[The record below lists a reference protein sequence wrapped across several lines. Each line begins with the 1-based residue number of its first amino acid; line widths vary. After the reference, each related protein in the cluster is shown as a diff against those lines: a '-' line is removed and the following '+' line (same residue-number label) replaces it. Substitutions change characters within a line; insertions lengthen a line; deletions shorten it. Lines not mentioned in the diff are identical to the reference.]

1 MSVSVGGK
9 HGDTAFVNAVLL
21 CLTTQHNWLMVA
33 LAAAVCFGGLVT
45 ALSLFERAHSAGGR
59 MRLALGMAAALTGGL
74 TAWTTHFTGMLGYD
88 PGLELR
94 YDLGL
99 TLASFGIAVI
109 AGLGTALIAF
119 LGRTV
124 VARMAAGVFGIAG
137 VAAMHFVGMSAV
149 RLQGFVSWDPAVVV
163 AAVVMGTLFAAA
175 AGWVHA
181 RGRWRGTLGAALL
194 ATLAI
199 ASLHFTAM
207 GAVSINASPG
217 VAIDPSAYSGTF
229 VLTVIGAAMGVL
241 VLAAVVSIGLTYW
254 SRTSAVRQLREA
266 IDAMPDGLGFYDT
279 EDRLVLWNARYSEVN
294 PELAT
299 RLERGMTF
307 RQILEIGISENLYQE
322 AVGREQEWID
332 ERIEARRA
340 LSVTL
345 EQRIAGGRWLRVQD
359 RMTAAGGIVTVVNDI
374 TDLKRD
380 AEALAEARDAAEAAN
395 AAKSQFLANMS
406 HEIRTPLNGVI
417 GVAQALSHTD
427 LSEDQRNMLKLIDA
441 SGRTLQ
447 TLLSDILDLARVES
461 GRLELNTEPMDLH
474 QAVQEATQLYAGA
487 AREKGLQYMVEIAD
501 DCPRWIEG
509 DVVRLKQVLTN
520 LVSNAVKFT
529 TDGMVQLTVGVD
541 RDTAGHETLRLA
553 ISDTGIGFDAAAR
566 ERLFSRFEQADGGI
580 TRQFGGS
587 GLGLAICRQLAEM
600 MHGVLDCE
608 SEPGGGSCFML
619 TVPLK
624 RASAPMALATEG
636 PAPEVRSGLSVLVA
650 DDHPTNR
657 KVVELILS
665 QIDARM
671 VLVENGQQALDACR
685 DDHFDIIL
693 MDMQMP
699 VMDGLTATREI
710 RALEAHEGRPRTPV
724 VMLTANALPE
734 HVAAARA
741 AGADRHLA
749 KPFDAADLIETV
761 LQLPDQL
768 RQAA

>member
-1 MSVSVGGK
+1 
-9 HGDTAFVNAVLL
+9 
-21 CLTTQHNWLMVA
+21 MVV
-33 LAAAVCFGGLVT
+33 LAAVVCFGGLAT
-45 ALSLFERAHSAGGR
+45 ALSLYDRARTAEGR
-59 MRLALGMAAALTGGL
+59 LRFALGAGAALTGAL
-74 TAWTTHFTGMLGYD
+74 AAWTTHFTGMLGYD
-88 PGLELR
+88 PGIELT

-99 TLASFGIAVI
+99 TIASFGVI
-109 AGLGTALIAF
+109 VVASLGTALIG
-119 LGRTV
+119 LIGRTV
-124 VARMAAGVFGIAG
+124 PARMLAGVFGAAG
-137 VAAMHFVGMSAV
+137 VTAMHFVGMSAL
-149 RLQGFVSWDPAVVV
+149 RFQGTLSWDPTLVV
-163 AAVVMGTLFAAA
+163 AAVVIGTVFAVTG
-175 AGWVHA
+175 GWVHA
-181 RGRWRGTLGAALL
+181 RGGWKGTLGAAIL
-194 ATLAI
+194 ATLAV
-199 ASLHFTAM
+199 ASLHFISM
-207 GAVSINASPG
+207 GALTLNV
-217 VAIDPSAYSGTF
+217 DPIANVDLDAYSGTA
-229 VLTVIGAAMGVL
+229 VLTVISAAMAVL
-241 VLAAVVSIGLTYW
+241 VLAGALATGLTYW
-254 SRTSAVRQLREA
+254 SRTSSLRQLREA

-299 RLERGMTF
+299 KLERGMTF
-307 RQILEIGISENLYQE
+307 RQILEIGISEGLYKE
-322 AVGREQEWID
+322 AVGREEEWIA
-332 ERIEARRA
+332 ERLAARRS

-380 AEALAEARDAAEAAN
+380 AQALAEARDAAEAAN

-427 LSEDQRNMLKLIDA
+427 LSEEQRDMLKLIDA

-447 TLLSDILDLARVES
+447 ILLSDILDLARVES
-461 GRLELNTEPMDLH
+461 GRLQLNAEAMDLH
-474 QAVQEATQLYAGA
+474 QAVEEAAQLYAET
-487 AREKGLQYMVEIAD
+487 AREKGLQYMVEIAE

-509 DVVRLKQVLTN
+509 DVVRLKQVVTN

-529 TDGMVQLTVGVD
+529 TEGMVQLTVRVE
-541 RDTAGHETLRLA
+541 RDPAGRETLRLA
-553 ISDTGIGFDAAAR
+553 VADTGIGFDAATR
-566 ERLFSRFEQADGGI
+566 DRLFSRFEQADGGI

-600 MHGVLDCE
+600 MDGTLDCE

-619 TVPLK
+619 TVPLI
-624 RASAPMALATEG
+624 RAAPMAVADPVPVTG
-636 PAPEVRSGLSVLVA
+636 TRSGLSVLVA

-685 DDHFDIIL
+685 DDRFDIVL

-710 RALEAHEGRPRTPV
+710 RALEAREGRPRTPV
-724 VMLTANALPE
+724 VMLTANALTE
-734 HVAAARA
+734 HVAAAHA

-749 KPFDAADLIETV
+749 KPFDAAELIETV
-761 LQLPDQL
+761 LHLPDQA

>member
-1 MSVSVGGK
+1 
-9 HGDTAFVNAVLL
+9 VNAVLF

-33 LAAAVCFGGLVT
+33 LAAAVCFGGLAT
-45 ALSLFERAHSAGGR
+45 ALSLFDRARNSGAR
-59 MRLALGMAAALTGGL
+59 MRLALGTAAALTGGL

-99 TLASFGIAVI
+99 TVASFGIALI
-109 AGLGTALIAF
+109 ASLGTTLIGL
-119 LGRTV
+119 LGRTALARI
-124 VARMAAGVFGIAG
+124 VAGIFGIAG
-137 VAAMHFVGMSAV
+137 VTAMHFVGMSAV
-149 RLQGFVSWDPAVVV
+149 RLQGFITWDPAVVV
-163 AAVVMGTLFAAA
+163 AAVVIGTLLAAS
-175 AGWVHA
+175 AGWIHA
-181 RGRWRGTLGAALL
+181 RGGWKGTLGAALL

-199 ASLHFTAM
+199 AALHFTAM
-207 GAVSINASPG
+207 GAVTVNPSTSVMVDTSAS
-217 VAIDPSAYSGTF
+217 SGTF
-229 VLTVIGAAMGVL
+229 VLTVIAAAMAVL
-241 VLAAVVSIGLTYW
+241 TAAAALSVGLTYW
-254 SRTSAVRQLREA
+254 SRTSALRQLREA

-299 RLERGMTF
+299 KLERGMTF
-307 RQILEIGISENLYQE
+307 RQILEIGISEGLYKE
-322 AVGREQEWID
+322 AVGREEEWIA
-332 ERIEARRA
+332 ERLAARRS

-380 AEALAEARDAAEAAN
+380 AQALAEARDAAEAAN

-417 GVAQALSHTD
+417 GVAQALSNTD
-427 LSEDQRNMLKLIDA
+427 LSEDQRDMLKLIDA

-447 TLLSDILDLARVES
+447 ILLSDILDLARVES
-461 GRLELNTEPMDLH
+461 GRLELHNEAMDLH
-474 QAVQEATQLYAGA
+474 QAVEEAAQLYAET

-529 TDGMVQLTVGVD
+529 TEGMVQLTVGVD
-541 RDTAGHETLRLA
+541 RDATGREALRLA
-553 ISDTGIGFDAAAR
+553 VADTGIGFDSATR
-566 ERLFSRFEQADGGI
+566 DRLFSRFEQADGGI

-600 MHGVLDCE
+600 MDGTLDCE

-619 TVPLK
+619 TVPLN
-624 RASAPMALATEG
+624 RASAPLTLATET
-636 PAPEVRSGLSVLVA
+636 ADTETRAGLSVLVA

-671 VLVENGQQALDACR
+671 VLVENGQLALDACR
-685 DDHFDIIL
+685 DDHFDIVL

-710 RALEAHEGRPRTPV
+710 RALEAREGRPRTPV

-741 AGADRHLA
+741 AGADLHLA

-761 LQLPDQL
+761 LQLPDQF

>member
-1 MSVSVGGK
+1 
-9 HGDTAFVNAVLL
+9 
-21 CLTTQHNWLMVA
+21 MVA

-45 ALSLFERAHSAGGR
+45 ALSLFDRARNSGGR
-59 MRLALGMAAALTGGL
+59 LRLALGLAAAMTGGL

-99 TLASFGIAVI
+99 TAASFGIA
-109 AGLGTALIAF
+109 LIASVGTTLIGL

-124 VARMAAGVFGIAG
+124 LARMVAGMFGIAG
-137 VAAMHFVGMSAV
+137 VTAMHFVGMSAV

-163 AAVVMGTLFAAA
+163 AAVVIGTLFAAA

-181 RGRWRGTLGAALL
+181 RGGWKGILGAALL

-207 GAVSINASPG
+207 GAVTINASP
-217 VAIDPSAYSGTF
+217 AIALDPSAFSGTF
-229 VLTVIGAAMGVL
+229 VLTVIAAAMGVL
-241 VLAAVVSIGLTYW
+241 GLAAAASIGLTYW
-254 SRTSAVRQLREA
+254 SRTSAIRQLREA

-427 LSEDQRNMLKLIDA
+427 LSEDQRDMLKLIDA

-447 TLLSDILDLARVES
+447 ILLSDILDLARVES
-461 GRLELNTEPMDLH
+461 GRLQLNAEAMDLH
-474 QAVQEATQLYAGA
+474 QAVEEAAQLYAET
-487 AREKGLQYMVEIAD
+487 AREKGLQYMVEIAE

-509 DVVRLKQVLTN
+509 DIVRLKQVLTN

-529 TDGMVQLTVGVD
+529 TEGMVQLTVGVD
-541 RDTAGHETLRLA
+541 RDATGRETLRLA
-553 ISDTGIGFDAAAR
+553 VADSGIGFDAATR
-566 ERLFSRFEQADGGI
+566 DRLFSRFEQADGGI

-600 MHGVLDCE
+600 MDGTLDCE
-608 SEPGGGSCFML
+608 SEPGGGSCFTLM
-619 TVPLK
+619 VPLK
-624 RASAPMALATEG
+624 RSATPAAAMPEA
-636 PAPEVRSGLSVLVA
+636 PAPEGRAGLSVLVA

-671 VLVENGQQALDACR
+671 VLVENGQQALDACS
-685 DDHFDIIL
+685 DDQFDIIL

-710 RALEAHEGRPRTPV
+710 RALEAREGRPRTPV
-724 VMLTANALPE
+724 VMLTANALAE

-741 AGADRHLA
+741 AGADLHLA
-749 KPFDAADLIETV
+749 KPFDAAELIETV

>member
-1 MSVSVGGK
+1 MR
-9 HGDTAFVNAVLL
+9 F
-21 CLTTQHNWLMVA
+21 A
-33 LAAAVCFGGLVT
+33 LV
-45 ALSLFERAHSAGGR
+45 
-59 MRLALGMAAALTGGL
+59 MAAALTGGL
-74 TAWTTHFTGMLGYD
+74 TAWTTHFIGMLGYD

-109 AGLGTALIAF
+109 ASLGTTLIGL

-124 VARMAAGVFGIAG
+124 AARMLAAVFGIAG
-137 VAAMHFVGMSAV
+137 VTAMHFVGMSAV
-149 RLQGFVSWDPAVVV
+149 RLEGFISWDPTVVV
-163 AAVVMGTLFAAA
+163 AAVVISTLFAAS

-181 RGRWRGTLGAALL
+181 RGRWKGTLGAALL

-207 GAVSINASPG
+207 GAVTVSPSTAVTVHAS
-217 VAIDPSAYSGTF
+217 ASSGTF
-229 VLTVIGAAMGVL
+229 VLTVIAAAMA
-241 VLAAVVSIGLTYW
+241 VLAAAAATSVGLTYW
-254 SRTSAVRQLREA
+254 SRTSALRQLREA

-307 RQILEIGISENLYQE
+307 RQILEIGISEGLYKE
-322 AVGREQEWID
+322 AVGREEEWIA
-332 ERIEARRA
+332 ERQEARRS

-427 LSEDQRNMLKLIDA
+427 LSEDQRDMLKLIDA

-447 TLLSDILDLARVES
+447 ILLSDILDLARVES
-461 GRLELNTEPMDLH
+461 GRLQLNNEAMDLH
-474 QAVQEATQLYAGA
+474 QAIQEAAQLYAET
-487 AREKGLQYMVEIAD
+487 AREKGLQYMVEIAE

-509 DVVRLKQVLTN
+509 DVVRLKQVVTN

-529 TDGMVQLTVGVD
+529 TEGMVQLTVRID
-541 RDTAGHETLRLA
+541 RDAAGRETLRLA
-553 ISDTGIGFDAAAR
+553 VADSGIGFDAATR
-566 ERLFSRFEQADGGI
+566 DRLFSRFEQADGGI

-600 MHGVLDCE
+600 MDGTLDCE

-624 RASAPMALATEG
+624 RVTAPLA
-636 PAPEVRSGLSVLVA
+636 PAAEAPAADTRSGLSILVA

-685 DDHFDIIL
+685 EDHFDIVL

-710 RALEAHEGRPRTPV
+710 RALEAREGRPRTPV
-724 VMLTANALPE
+724 VMLTANALAE

-749 KPFDAADLIETV
+749 KPFDAAELIETV
-761 LQLPDQL
+761 LHLPDQA